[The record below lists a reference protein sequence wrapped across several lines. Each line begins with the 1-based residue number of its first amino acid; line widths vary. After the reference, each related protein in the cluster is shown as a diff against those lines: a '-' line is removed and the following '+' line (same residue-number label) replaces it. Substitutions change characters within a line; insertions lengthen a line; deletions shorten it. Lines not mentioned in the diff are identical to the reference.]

1 MIQTIK
7 NILADISVLY
17 KNFFHWNISKVLIL
31 ITSISLW
38 ILLSLPFFII
48 LAVVV
53 FFDPIEWKDIVYNY
67 YTTQTIGLSLMTA
80 LSSHLFYILI
90 EWFLF
95 ILAAGFFMFWA
106 SYKTITMTKLNL
118 DYLSGE
124 PTLYFK
130 NIYFNFWKIFKFLW
144 IISWIWI
151 ILLIPFLIFI
161 ISFFIILFSFW
172 WIDKVYALLQDGY
185 LNMFSVLT
193 LTSFFINLLVF
204 IYLAYRS
211 TFASILMLDEKNYP
225 ETQKSLYYVK
235 ESFKITSW
243 LKIFSFLA
251 VLIAFTLIMLPIDY
265 LWKYLEGSSSLLQF
279 LYWVIIFLLLNWIF
293 EMLIVSV
300 YKNIMLDKKEEIV

>member
-31 ITSISLW
+31 ITSILLW

-53 FFDPIEWKDIVYNY
+53 FFDPIEWKDIIYNY
-67 YTTQTIGLSLMTA
+67 YTTQTIGLSFMTA

-124 PTLYFK
+124 PTAYLK
-130 NIYFNFWKIFKFLW
+130 NIYFDFWKIFKFLW
-144 IISWIWI
+144 VVSWIWL
-151 ILLIPFLIFI
+151 ILLIPFLVFV
-161 ISFFIILFSFW
+161 ISFFVILFLFW
-172 WIDKVYALLQDGY
+172 GIEQVSEMIKEWY

-193 LTSFFINLLVF
+193 LSSFFINLLVF
-204 IYLAYRS
+204 IYLAYRV
-211 TFASILMLDEKNYP
+211 TFSYILILDEKNYP
-225 ETQKSLYYVK
+225 ETQKALYYVK

-243 LKIFSFLA
+243 LKIFSFFA

-265 LWKYLEGSSSLLQF
+265 LWKYLENFWSLVVF
-279 LYWVIIFLLLNWIF
+279 IYWILIFLVINWIF

-300 YKNIMLDKKEEIV
+300 YRNIMLDKKEEIV

>member
-31 ITSISLW
+31 ITSILLW
-38 ILLSLPFFII
+38 ILLSLPFFLI

-53 FFDPIEWKDIVYNY
+53 FFDPIEWKDIIYNY

-80 LSSHLFYILI
+80 LSSHLVYILI

-106 SYKTITMTKLNL
+106 SYKNITMTKLNL
-118 DYLSGE
+118 DYLYSE
-124 PTLYFK
+124 PTAYFK
-130 NIYFNFWKIFKFLW
+130 NIYFDFGKIYKFLW
-144 IISWIWI
+144 VVSWIWL
-151 ILLIPFLIFI
+151 ILLIPVLVFI

-172 WIDKVYALLQDGY
+172 WIDKVSALVQEWY
-185 LNMFSVLT
+185 FNMFSVLT

-204 IYLAYRS
+204 IYLAYRV
-211 TFASILMLDEKNYP
+211 TFSYILMLDEKNYP
-225 ETQKSLYYVK
+225 ETQKAIFYVK

-243 LKIFSFLA
+243 LKIFSFFA
-251 VLIAFTLIMLPIDY
+251 LIIVFTLVMLPIDY
-265 LWKYLEGSSSLLQF
+265 LWKYLENFWSF
-279 LYWVIIFLLLNWIF
+279 VTFIYWILIFLAINWLF
-293 EMLIVSV
+293 EMFIVSI
-300 YKNIMLDKKEEIV
+300 YRNIMLDKKEEIV